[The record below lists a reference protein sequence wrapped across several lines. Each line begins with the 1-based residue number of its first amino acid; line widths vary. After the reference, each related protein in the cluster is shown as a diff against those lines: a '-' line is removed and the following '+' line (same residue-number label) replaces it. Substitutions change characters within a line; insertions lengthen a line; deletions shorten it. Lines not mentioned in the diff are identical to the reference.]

1 MLALLDGYRKNDQD
15 TISKEK
21 KRETFFEQLEEED
34 YVQKPIILCFDL
46 SGI

>member
-1 MLALLDGYRKNDQD
+1 MAIEKMIKILYQ
-15 TISKEK
+15 K